1 MKDDEVSTQSDNL
14 TETAYSHAMTD
25 KGVAVEETK
34 TGDPSFDQVF
44 ESRDAVADEEEDSVL
59 LEEVAL
65 EAQAE
70 TFLLMQ
76 KLEAA
81 IDGHLRVESENES
94 WKKRNDEDRKLERL
108 SLKLKNE
115 NARLL
120 EEKKEKEREIA
131 KVKQL
136 IENLQVEE
144 KKRLQLEEKMRQNIP
159 RHNEI
164 IDLTNM

>member
-1 MKDDEVSTQSDNL
+1 MKADEASTQSDNL

-25 KGVAVEETK
+25 KGEAVEETK

-76 KLEAA
+76 KVEAA
-81 IDGHLRVESENES
+81 IDCHLRLESENES
-94 WKKRNDEDRKLERL
+94 WKKRHDEDKKLERR

-144 KKRLQLEEKMRQNIP
+144 KRRQQLEEKMRQNIP
-159 RHNEI
+159 RHDEI